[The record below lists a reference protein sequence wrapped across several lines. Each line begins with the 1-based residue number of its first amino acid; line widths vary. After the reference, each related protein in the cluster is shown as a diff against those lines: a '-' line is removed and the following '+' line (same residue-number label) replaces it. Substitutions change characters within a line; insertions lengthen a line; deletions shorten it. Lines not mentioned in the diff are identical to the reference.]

1 MNLIIDTI
9 QKEKTRIEYMLK
21 RYRRINEEL
30 PKGSLSESIKNGQKY
45 YYLKYREGKKVVSKY
60 LGKDAGDIPK
70 LIEKRKHTEA
80 MIKSL
85 ENDENGRKNRAKIIS
100 TLYVPNAERAI
111 ADKLF
116 STGISKK

>member
-30 PKGSLSESIKNGQKY
+30 PKGSLSESNKNGQKY

-60 LGKDAGDIPK
+60 LGKDAGDMPK

-85 ENDENGRKNRAKIIS
+85 EDELRI
-100 TLYVPNAERAI
+100 AEKA
-111 ADKLF
+111 LE
-116 STGISKK
+116 GNV